1 LTRGV
6 AVWFH
11 GSGSTEEVKPGVA
24 TIAEVAREARVG
36 VATVSRVLNGSPA
49 VRDQTRRR
57 VLDAIARLGYAPNA
71 AARALST
78 GRTQAVGVLAPFFT
92 RPSVMERLRG
102 ICGVLADGGYQLVL
116 FDVERPADRDG
127 YTAALP
133 GGGLLDGLLS
143 ISLCPSEAELE
154 RFADACVPVVLVDHA
169 HERVPAVYTDDV
181 AGGRLATEHL
191 LALGHRRIAFVG
203 DSEANGYGF
212 TSSAMRRAGYEA
224 ALTAAGVELD
234 PALVRR
240 AAHGREA
247 AVELTREL
255 LEAAEPPTA
264 LFAASDTQ
272 AVGALEAADA
282 LGAAVPGDLSV
293 VGYDDIELARYAG
306 LTTVAQPLEE
316 SGRRGAEL
324 LLAALGGTPAK
335 GRQLPVELVV
345 RATTGPPERRGRS
358 PRKHEGRG
366 RERQRQ
372 TRLEGTR
379 VRSQPIDT
387 RGSS

>member
-1 LTRGV
+1 MK
-6 AVWFH
+6 
-11 GSGSTEEVKPGVA
+11 EGVA

-49 VRDQTRRR
+49 VREQTRRR

-78 GRTQAVGVLAPFFT
+78 GRTRAVGVLAPFFT

-102 ICGVLADGGYQLVL
+102 VSGVLSGSGHQLVL
-116 FDVERPADRDG
+116 FDVERPQERDG
-127 YTAALP
+127 YMASLP

-143 ISLCPSEAELE
+143 ISLCPSDAELE
-154 RFADACVPVVLVDHA
+154 RFAEAGVPVVLVDHA
-169 HERVPAVYTDDV
+169 HAKVPAVYTDDA

-191 LALGHRRIAFVG
+191 LALGHRRVAFVG
-203 DSEANGYGF
+203 DAEGNDYGF
-212 TSSAMRRAGYEA
+212 TSSALRRAGYEA
-224 ALTAAGVELD
+224 ALTAAGIEID

-247 AVELTREL
+247 AAALTREL
-255 LEAAEPPTA
+255 LAAPEPPTG

-282 LGAAVPGDLSV
+282 CGASVPGDLSV

-324 LLAALGGTPAK
+324 LLAALDGSPAR
-335 GRQLPVELVV
+335 GRQLGIELVV
-345 RATTGPPERRGRS
+345 RATTGPPHDHRRRGQH
-358 PRKHEGRG
+358 KHQGRG

-372 TRLEGTR
+372 TRRDGMR
-379 VRSQPIDT
+379 VRSQSIDT